1 MRTAYSDALRH
12 FHNRTIGLW
21 RERKQ
26 LRNGGVFAIIL
37 SDLRKGVKQLKLE
50 ELKGKMDESHY
61 IYDETL
67 ATTLAVAL
75 QLGRPLLIEGAAG
88 VGKTE
93 IAKVMAYA
101 LNRELVRMQ
110 CYEGLD
116 ESKALYEW
124 NYQKQLLAIQVN
136 MADADKDAVM
146 RDLFSDEYLLERPLL
161 KSIRAEKPVVLL
173 IDEIDK
179 ADEEFEAFLL
189 ELLSEMQVSIPEVGT
204 VRAKSIPFVV
214 LTSNR
219 ARPLSEALRRR
230 CAYLYISYPDMQKEL
245 AILRAKLPHVDD
257 RLCAQVALAVQKLRS
272 SEAILKKPSI
282 AETLDWA
289 AALDALGIRELTPDA
304 LRQTAG
310 FVLKNS
316 EDLATAE
323 QMTGQMTQQD
333 EHACHCGGC
342 GGHHHG

>member
-1 MRTAYSDALRH
+1 M
-12 FHNRTIGLW
+12 
-21 RERKQ
+21 
-26 LRNGGVFAIIL
+26 
-37 SDLRKGVKQLKLE
+37 DLELLK
-50 ELKGKMDESHY
+50 KKMDEANY
-61 IYDETL
+61 VYDDTM
-67 ATTLAVAL
+67 ATVLYVAL
-75 QLGRPLLIEGAAG
+75 KLGRPLLIEGAAG

-93 IAKVMAYA
+93 VAKVMAAA
-101 LNRELVRMQ
+101 LDRELVRMQ

-124 NYQKQLLAIQVN
+124 NYQKQLLSIQVN
-136 MADADKDAVM
+136 RDETDKDALT
-146 RDLFSDEYLLERPLL
+146 RSLFSDEYLLERPLL
-161 KSIRAEKPVVLL
+161 KSIRSEKEVVLL

-189 ELLSEMQVSIPEVGT
+189 ELLSDMQVSIPEVGT
-204 VRAKSIPFVV
+204 VRARTIPFVV

-230 CAYLYISYPDMQKEL
+230 CAYLYIEYPDMEKEL

-257 RLCAQVALAVQKLRS
+257 RLCAQVALAVQKLRAN
-272 SEAILKKPSI
+272 ETILKKPSI

-310 FVLKNS
+310 FVLKNN
-316 EDLATAE
+316 EDIAAMDPE
-323 QMTGQMTQQD
+323 GEEAHD
-333 EHACHCGGC
+333 CHCGGHC

>member
-1 MRTAYSDALRH
+1 MT
-12 FHNRTIGLW
+12 F
-21 RERKQ
+21 
-26 LRNGGVFAIIL
+26 
-37 SDLRKGVKQLKLE
+37 E
-50 ELKGKMDESHY
+50 ELKQKMDEAHY
-61 IYDETL
+61 IYDDTL
-67 ATTLAVAL
+67 ATVLYVAL

-93 IAKVMAYA
+93 IAKVMASA
-101 LNRELVRMQ
+101 LDRDLVRLQ

-124 NYQKQLLAIQVN
+124 NYQKQLLSIQVN
-136 MADADKDAVM
+136 MYETDKDALTKS
-146 RDLFSDEYLLERPLL
+146 LFSDDYLLERPLL
-161 KSIRAEKPVVLL
+161 QSIRSEKPVVLL

-179 ADEEFEAFLL
+179 ADEEFETFLL

-204 VRAKSIPFVV
+204 IRAKSIPFVV

-230 CAYLYISYPDMQKEL
+230 CAYLYIEYPDMQKEL

-257 RLCAQVALAVQKLRS
+257 QLCAQVALAVQKLRS
-272 SEAILKKPSI
+272 NESILKKPSI

-310 FVLKNS
+310 FVLKNN
-316 EDLATAE
+316 EDINAMDLDGEEE
-323 QMTGQMTQQD
+323 QNCQ
-333 EHACHCGGC
+333 CGGDC
-342 GGHHHG
+342 GHHHHHGGHHHGA

>member
-1 MRTAYSDALRH
+1 MD
-12 FHNRTIGLW
+12 
-21 RERKQ
+21 
-26 LRNGGVFAIIL
+26 IL
-37 SDLRKGVKQLKLE
+37 QLKE
-50 ELKGKMDESHY
+50 KMDRANY

-67 ATTLAVAL
+67 ATVLYVAL

-93 IAKVMAYA
+93 IAKVMASA
-101 LNRELVRMQ
+101 LDRDLVRLQ

-124 NYQKQLLAIQVN
+124 NYQKQLLSIQIN
-136 MADADKDAVM
+136 MGSKDS
-146 RDLFSDEYLLERPLL
+146 DELTKTLFSDEYLLERPLL
-161 KSIRAEKPVVLL
+161 QSIRSEKPVVLL

-189 ELLSEMQVSIPEVGT
+189 EMLSEMQVTIPEVGT
-204 VRAKSIPFVV
+204 VKAKSIPFVV

-230 CAYLYISYPDMQKEL
+230 CAYLYIQYPDMEKEL

-289 AALDALGIRELTPDA
+289 AALDALGVKELTPDA

-310 FVLKNS
+310 FILKNN
-316 EDLATAE
+316 EDLKVLEETDLHH
-323 QMTGQMTQQD
+323 G
-333 EHACHCGGC
+333 HSHGCNCGGHC

>member
-1 MRTAYSDALRH
+1 MNID
-12 FHNRTIGLW
+12 
-21 RERKQ
+21 
-26 LRNGGVFAIIL
+26 
-37 SDLRKGVKQLKLE
+37 
-50 ELKGKMDESHY
+50 ELKQKLDEANY
-61 IYDETL
+61 IYDDTL
-67 ATTLAVAL
+67 ATVLYVSL

-93 IAKVMAYA
+93 IAKVMASA
-101 LNRELVRMQ
+101 LGRDLVRLQ

-124 NYQKQLLAIQVN
+124 NYQKQLLSIQVN
-136 MADADKDAVM
+136 MGA
-146 RDLFSDEYLLERPLL
+146 RDSEELTRSLFSDEYLLERPLL
-161 KSIRAEKPVVLL
+161 KSIRSEKPVVLL

-204 VRAKSIPFVV
+204 IRAKSVPFVV

-230 CAYLYISYPDMQKEL
+230 CAYLYIQYPDLDKEL
-245 AILRAKLPHVDD
+245 AILRAKLPHADD
-257 RLCAQVALAVQKLRS
+257 RLCAQVAMAVQKLRS
-272 SEAILKKPSI
+272 NEAILKKPSI

-316 EDLATAE
+316 EDLDVLE
-323 QMTGQMTQQD
+323 ESQHH
-333 EHACHCGGC
+333 EHHECSCGGHC

>member
-1 MRTAYSDALRH
+1 MNL
-12 FHNRTIGLW
+12 
-21 RERKQ
+21 E
-26 LRNGGVFAIIL
+26 
-37 SDLRKGVKQLKLE
+37 QLKA
-50 ELKGKMDESHY
+50 KMDEVHY
-61 IYDETL
+61 IYDDTL
-67 ATTLAVAL
+67 ATVLTVAL

-93 IAKVMAYA
+93 VAKVMAHA
-101 LNRELVRMQ
+101 LGRELVRLQ

-116 ESKALYEW
+116 EGKALYEW
-124 NYQKQLLAIQVN
+124 NYQKQLLSIQIN
-136 MADADKDAVM
+136 AGAQSRDELT

-161 KSIRAEKPVVLL
+161 KSIRSEESVVLL

-204 VRAKSIPFVV
+204 IRARSIPFVV

-230 CAYLYISYPDMQKEL
+230 CAYLYIEYPNLEKEL

-257 RLCAQVALAVQKLRS
+257 RLCVQVALAVKKLRDN
-272 SEAILKKPSI
+272 EAILKKPSI

-289 AALDALGIRELTPDA
+289 AALDALGVRELTPDA

-310 FVLKNS
+310 FVLKNPEDVRLIQSVS
-316 EDLATAE
+316 EESAS
-323 QMTGQMTQQD
+323 D
-333 EHACHCGGC
+333 EHACGSDGHACGC
-342 GGHHHG
+342 GGHCHA

>member
-1 MRTAYSDALRH
+1 MT
-12 FHNRTIGLW
+12 F
-21 RERKQ
+21 
-26 LRNGGVFAIIL
+26 
-37 SDLRKGVKQLKLE
+37 E
-50 ELKGKMDESHY
+50 ELKVKMDESHY

-67 ATTLAVAL
+67 ATVLYVSL

-93 IAKVMAYA
+93 VAKVMAAA
-101 LNRELVRMQ
+101 LGRELVRMQ

-124 NYQKQLLAIQVN
+124 NYQKQLLSIQVN
-136 MADADKDAVM
+136 MNEQDKDALTKS
-146 RDLFSDEYLLERPLL
+146 LFSDEYLLERPLL
-161 KSIRAEKPVVLL
+161 KSIRADEPVVLL

-189 ELLSEMQVSIPEVGT
+189 ELLSDMQVSIPEVGT
-204 VRAKSIPFVV
+204 IKAKTIPFVV

-230 CAYLYISYPDMQKEL
+230 CAYLYIEYPDMEKEL

-257 RLCAQVALAVQKLRS
+257 KLSAQVALAVQKLRANES
-272 SEAILKKPSI
+272 ILKKPSI

-310 FVLKNS
+310 FVLKNN
-316 EDLATAE
+316 EDIASLDLE
-323 QMTGQMTQQD
+323 GEED
-333 EHACHCGGC
+333 HHCGCGGSC

>member
-1 MRTAYSDALRH
+1 MNL
-12 FHNRTIGLW
+12 
-21 RERKQ
+21 E
-26 LRNGGVFAIIL
+26 
-37 SDLRKGVKQLKLE
+37 QLKL
-50 ELKGKMDESHY
+50 KMDEQHY
-61 IYDETL
+61 VYDETM
-67 ATTLAVAL
+67 ATVLAVAL
-75 QLGRPLLIEGAAG
+75 ALGRPLLIEGAAG

-93 IAKVMAYA
+93 IAKVMAAA
-101 LNRELVRMQ
+101 LDRELVRLQ

-124 NYQKQLLAIQVN
+124 NYQKQLLSIQVN
-136 MADADKDAVM
+136 QSMEDKDALTKS
-146 RDLFSDEYLLERPLL
+146 LFSDEYLLERPLL
-161 KSIRAEKPVVLL
+161 QSIRAEKPVVLL

-189 ELLSEMQVSIPEVGT
+189 ELLSDMQVSIPEVGT
-204 VRAKSIPFVV
+204 VKAKTIPFVV

-230 CAYLYISYPDMQKEL
+230 CAYLYIEYPDMDKEL

-257 RLCAQVALAVQKLRS
+257 RLRVQVALAVQKLRS
-272 SEAILKKPSI
+272 AEAILKKPSI

-316 EDLATAE
+316 EDLQAL
-323 QMTGQMTQQD
+323 
-333 EHACHCGGC
+333 EHLDVSHHCGHC

>member
-1 MRTAYSDALRH
+1 MT
-12 FHNRTIGLW
+12 
-21 RERKQ
+21 
-26 LRNGGVFAIIL
+26 
-37 SDLRKGVKQLKLE
+37 LE
-50 ELKGKMDESHY
+50 ELKQKMDGANY
-61 IYDETL
+61 VYDDVL
-67 ATTLAVAL
+67 ATTAYVAL
-75 QLGRPLLIEGAAG
+75 ALGRPLLIEGAAG

-93 IAKVMAYA
+93 VAKVMAAA
-101 LNRELVRMQ
+101 LDRELVRLQ

-136 MADADKDAVM
+136 MNSTDREALTQS
-146 RDLFSDEYLLERPLL
+146 LFSDEYLLERPLL
-161 KSIRAEKPVVLL
+161 RSIRSEKPVVLL

-189 ELLSEMQVSIPEVGT
+189 ELLSEQQVTVPEIGT
-204 VRAKSIPFVV
+204 IRARTVPFVV

-230 CAYLYISYPDMQKEL
+230 CAYLHIDYPDMDKEL
-245 AILRAKLPHVDD
+245 AILRRKLPHVDD
-257 RLCAQVALAVQKLRS
+257 RLCAQVALAVQKLRG

-310 FVLKNS
+310 FVLKNN
-316 EDLATAE
+316 EDMQLLE
-323 QMTGQMTQQD
+323 QEQQ
-333 EHACHCGGC
+333 EEQKEHCGRC
-342 GGHHHG
+342 QGHSHG

>member
-1 MRTAYSDALRH
+1 M
-12 FHNRTIGLW
+12 
-21 RERKQ
+21 Q
-26 LRNGGVFAIIL
+26 L
-37 SDLRKGVKQLKLE
+37 D
-50 ELKGKMDESHY
+50 ELKHEMDEARY
-61 IYDETL
+61 IYDDTL
-67 ATTLAVAL
+67 ATVLYVAL
-75 QLGRPLLIEGAAG
+75 TLGRPLLIEGAAG

-93 IAKVMAYA
+93 IAKVMAAA
-101 LNRELVRMQ
+101 LDRDLVRLQ

-124 NYQKQLLAIQVN
+124 NYQKQLLSIQVN
-136 MADADKDAVM
+136 MNSQD
-146 RDLFSDEYLLERPLL
+146 REELTRSLFSDEYLLERPLL
-161 KSIRAEKPVVLL
+161 QSIRSEKPVVLL

-204 VRAKSIPFVV
+204 VKARSIPFVV

-230 CAYLYISYPDMQKEL
+230 CAYLYIQYPDVDKEL

-257 RLCAQVALAVQKLRS
+257 KLCAQVALAVAKLRS
-272 SEAILKKPSI
+272 NEAILKKPSI

-289 AALDALGIRELTPDA
+289 AALDALGVRELNPEA
-304 LRQTAG
+304 LRRTAG
-310 FVLKNS
+310 FILKNN
-316 EDLATAE
+316 EDLAILEESGSGEDA
-323 QMTGQMTQQD
+323 
-333 EHACHCGGC
+333 HCHCGGHC

>member
-1 MRTAYSDALRH
+1 MDLE
-12 FHNRTIGLW
+12 LL
-21 RERKQ
+21 KQ
-26 LRNGGVFAIIL
+26 
-37 SDLRKGVKQLKLE
+37 
-50 ELKGKMDESHY
+50 KMDEANY
-61 IYDETL
+61 VYDEPL
-67 ATTLAVAL
+67 ATVLYVAL

-93 IAKVMAYA
+93 VAKVMASA
-101 LNRELVRMQ
+101 LDRDLVRLQ

-116 ESKALYEW
+116 EGKALYEW

-136 MADADKDAVM
+136 KEGSDKDALTKS
-146 RDLFSDEYLLERPLL
+146 LFSDEYLMERPLL
-161 KSIRAEKPVVLL
+161 QSIRSEKEVVLL

-189 ELLSEMQVSIPEVGT
+189 ELLSDMQVSIPEVGT
-204 VRAKSIPFVV
+204 VKARTIPFVV

-230 CAYLYISYPDMQKEL
+230 CAYLYIEYPDMEKEL
-245 AILRAKLPHVDD
+245 SILRKKLPHVDD
-257 RLCAQVALAVQKLRS
+257 RLCAQVALAVQKLRA

-304 LRQTAG
+304 LRRTAG
-310 FVLKNS
+310 FVLKNN
-316 EDLATAE
+316 EDIAAL
-323 QMTGQMTQQD
+323 D
-333 EHACHCGGC
+333 EMEEEDDHNCHCGGHC

>member
-1 MRTAYSDALRH
+1 MT
-12 FHNRTIGLW
+12 
-21 RERKQ
+21 
-26 LRNGGVFAIIL
+26 
-37 SDLRKGVKQLKLE
+37 LE
-50 ELKGKMDESHY
+50 ELKQKMDQAHY
-61 IYDETL
+61 IYDDTL
-67 ATTLAVAL
+67 ATVLYVAL

-93 IAKVMAYA
+93 IAKVMASA
-101 LNRELVRMQ
+101 LDRDLVRLQ

-124 NYQKQLLAIQVN
+124 NYQKQLLSIQVN
-136 MADADKDAVM
+136 MNAQDKDALTKS
-146 RDLFSDEYLLERPLL
+146 LFSDEYLLERPLL
-161 KSIRAEKPVVLL
+161 QSIRSEKPVVLL

-189 ELLSEMQVSIPEVGT
+189 ELLSDMQVSIPEVGT
-204 VRAKSIPFVV
+204 IQARSIPFVV

-230 CAYLYISYPDMQKEL
+230 CAYLYIEYPDMEKEL

-272 SEAILKKPSI
+272 SETILKKPSI

-289 AALDALGIRELTPDA
+289 AALDALGLRELTPDA

-310 FVLKNS
+310 FVLKNN
-316 EDLATAE
+316 EDIAGLNLDDHHSC
-323 QMTGQMTQQD
+323 Q
-333 EHACHCGGC
+333 CGGC
-342 GGHHHG
+342 GGHHHD

>member
-1 MRTAYSDALRH
+1 MEL
-12 FHNRTIGLW
+12 N
-21 RERKQ
+21 
-26 LRNGGVFAIIL
+26 
-37 SDLRKGVKQLKLE
+37 
-50 ELKGKMDESHY
+50 ELKQKMDQANY
-61 IYDETL
+61 IYDDIL
-67 ATTLAVAL
+67 ATTLFVAL
-75 QLGRPLLIEGAAG
+75 KLGRPLLIEGAAG

-93 IAKVMAYA
+93 VAKVMAAA
-101 LNRELVRMQ
+101 LDRELVRMQ

-124 NYQKQLLAIQVN
+124 NYQKQLLSIQVN
-136 MADADKDAVM
+136 MASDDKDALTKS
-146 RDLFSDEYLLERPLL
+146 LFSDDYLLERPLL
-161 KSIRAEKPVVLL
+161 KSIRSEKPVVLL

-189 ELLSEMQVSIPEVGT
+189 ELLSDLQVSIPEVGT
-204 VRAKSIPFVV
+204 IQAKTVPFVV

-230 CAYLYISYPDMQKEL
+230 CAYLYIQYPDVEKEL
-245 AILRAKLPHVDD
+245 SILRAKLPHVDD
-257 RLCAQVALAVQKLRS
+257 RLCHQVALAVAKLRS
-272 SEAILKKPSI
+272 NEAILKKPSI
-282 AETLDWA
+282 AESLDWA

-316 EDLATAE
+316 EDLTVLDQE
-323 QMTGQMTQQD
+323 QEEDHNCT
-333 EHACHCGGC
+333 CGHHHHHC

>member
-1 MRTAYSDALRH
+1 MDLATL
-12 FHNRTIGLW
+12 
-21 RERKQ
+21 KQ
-26 LRNGGVFAIIL
+26 
-37 SDLRKGVKQLKLE
+37 
-50 ELKGKMDESHY
+50 KMDDAKY
-61 IYDETL
+61 IYDDTL
-67 ATTLAVAL
+67 ATVLAVAL

-93 IAKVMAYA
+93 IAKVMASA
-101 LNRELVRMQ
+101 LDRDLVRLQ

-124 NYQKQLLAIQVN
+124 NYQKQLLSIQVN
-136 MADADKDAVM
+136 MGK
-146 RDLFSDEYLLERPLL
+146 RDSDELTKSLFSDEYLLERPLL
-161 KSIRAEKPVVLL
+161 QSIRSEKPVVLL

-189 ELLSEMQVSIPEVGT
+189 ELLSEMQVTIPEVGT
-204 VRAKSIPFVV
+204 IKAKSVPFVV

-230 CAYLYISYPDMQKEL
+230 CAYLYIQYPDMEKEL

-257 RLCAQVALAVQKLRS
+257 RLHAQVALAVQKLRA
-272 SEAILKKPSI
+272 SESILKKPSI

-310 FVLKNS
+310 FVLKNN
-316 EDLATAE
+316 EDLEILE
-323 QMTGQMTQQD
+323 QMDTSEP
-333 EHACHCGGC
+333 EHHHCSCGGHC

>member
-1 MRTAYSDALRH
+1 MDLTTL
-12 FHNRTIGLW
+12 
-21 RERKQ
+21 KQ
-26 LRNGGVFAIIL
+26 
-37 SDLRKGVKQLKLE
+37 
-50 ELKGKMDESHY
+50 KMDEAHY
-61 IYDETL
+61 IYDDTL
-67 ATTLAVAL
+67 ATVLAVAL

-93 IAKVMAYA
+93 IAKVMASA
-101 LNRELVRMQ
+101 LDRDLVRLQ

-124 NYQKQLLAIQVN
+124 NYQKQLLSIQVN
-136 MADADKDAVM
+136 MGKKDS
-146 RDLFSDEYLLERPLL
+146 DELTKSLFSDEYLLERPLL
-161 KSIRAEKPVVLL
+161 QSIRSEKPVVLL

-189 ELLSEMQVSIPEVGT
+189 ELLSEMQVTIPEVGT
-204 VRAKSIPFVV
+204 IKAKTIPFVV

-219 ARPLSEALRRR
+219 MRPLSEALRRR
-230 CAYLYISYPDMQKEL
+230 CAYLYIQYPDLEKEL

-257 RLCAQVALAVQKLRS
+257 RLAAQVAMAVQKLRAS
-272 SEAILKKPSI
+272 DTVVKKPSI

-310 FVLKNS
+310 FILKNN
-316 EDLATAE
+316 EDLAVLE
-323 QMTGQMTQQD
+323 EMPDGEPCQ
-333 EHACHCGGC
+333 CGGDC
-342 GGHHHG
+342 GHHHHHHGHEHKDRLYD

>member
-1 MRTAYSDALRH
+1 MNLDML
-12 FHNRTIGLW
+12 
-21 RERKQ
+21 KQ
-26 LRNGGVFAIIL
+26 
-37 SDLRKGVKQLKLE
+37 
-50 ELKGKMDESHY
+50 KMDQAHY
-61 IYDETL
+61 IYDDTL
-67 ATTLAVAL
+67 AVTLSVAL

-93 IAKVMAYA
+93 VAKVMAQA
-101 LNRELVRMQ
+101 LDRELVRLQ

-124 NYQKQLLAIQVN
+124 NYQKQLLSIQVN
-136 MADADKDAVM
+136 RESQDREQLTKS
-146 RDLFSDEYLLERPLL
+146 LFSDEYLLERPLL
-161 KSIRAEKPVVLL
+161 QSIRSDKPVVLL

-189 ELLSEMQVSIPEVGT
+189 ELLSEMQVTIPEVGT
-204 VRAKSIPFVV
+204 VRAKTIPFVV

-230 CAYLYISYPDMQKEL
+230 CAYLYIQYPDLDKEL

-257 RLCAQVALAVQKLRS
+257 RLAGQVAVAVQKLRA

-316 EDLATAE
+316 EDLAVLDTLD
-323 QMTGQMTQQD
+323 TSSD
-333 EHACHCGGC
+333 HNCGCSHDHGC
-342 GGHHHG
+342 GGHCHG

>member
-1 MRTAYSDALRH
+1 MT
-12 FHNRTIGLW
+12 
-21 RERKQ
+21 
-26 LRNGGVFAIIL
+26 
-37 SDLRKGVKQLKLE
+37 LE
-50 ELKGKMDESHY
+50 ELKQKMDGANY
-61 IYDETL
+61 VYDDVL
-67 ATTLAVAL
+67 ATTAYVAL
-75 QLGRPLLIEGAAG
+75 TLGRPLLIEGAAG

-93 IAKVMAYA
+93 VAKVMAAA
-101 LNRELVRMQ
+101 LDRELVRLQ

-124 NYQKQLLAIQVN
+124 NYQKQLLSIQVN
-136 MADADKDAVM
+136 MKSTDREALTQS
-146 RDLFSDEYLLERPLL
+146 LFSDEYLLERPLL
-161 KSIRAEKPVVLL
+161 RSIRSEKPVVLL

-189 ELLSEMQVSIPEVGT
+189 ELLSEQQVTVPEIGT
-204 VRAKSIPFVV
+204 IRARTVPFVV

-230 CAYLYISYPDMQKEL
+230 CAYLHIDYPDMDKEL
-245 AILRAKLPHVDD
+245 AILRRKLPHVDD
-257 RLCAQVALAVQKLRS
+257 RLCAQVALAVQKLRG

-310 FVLKNS
+310 FVLKNN
-316 EDLATAE
+316 EDLQLLE
-323 QMTGQMTQQD
+323 QEQQ
-333 EHACHCGGC
+333 EEQKEHCGRC
-342 GGHHHG
+342 QGHSHG